1 LFWFPLN
8 SRHSRNSRI
17 TERRVGPRITQMC
30 ANFSALPSNGI
41 HINSNEGI
49 TRGESIARVNSLIGQ
64 KFENPTSPPTHHT
77 TQVMPAA
84 VRDMLPSISQSYGFR
99 LFFGRKAH
107 SRTINVP
114 TSSFGTPDRRL
125 ETRNLLTAQVTVSPH
140 HMGYTFRGWLRFGAL
155 RRRAERAVAMP
166 RSGARCRPFISA
178 SLSGKLPRGFRHTRC
193 R

>member
-1 LFWFPLN
+1 MFWFPLN

-17 TERRVGPRITQMC
+17 TERRVCPRITQMC

-49 TRGESIARVNSLIGQ
+49 TREESIARVNSLIGQ
-64 KFENPTSPPTHHT
+64 KFKNPISFPTHHT

-84 VRDMLPSISQSYGFR
+84 VRGMLPSISQSYGFR

-114 TSSFGTPDRRL
+114 TSGFATPDRRL
-125 ETRNLLTAQVTVSPH
+125 ETLSNQLAVDPDSGIVIGVYQQCP
-140 HMGYTFRGWLRFGAL
+140 RGGIG
-155 RRRAERAVAMP
+155 RRAR
-166 RSGARCRPFISA
+166 
-178 SLSGKLPRGFRHTRC
+178 FRF
-193 R
+193 

>member
-1 LFWFPLN
+1 M
-8 SRHSRNSRI
+8 
-17 TERRVGPRITQMC
+17 TQMC

-49 TRGESIARVNSLIGQ
+49 TREESIARVNSLIGQ

-84 VRDMLPSISQSYGFR
+84 VRGMLPSISQSYGFR

-125 ETRNLLTAQVTVSPH
+125 GAHLDTAPDATAFSGCLWNGWNGRLADRKSLTTGDTLA
-140 HMGYTFRGWLRFGAL
+140 
-155 RRRAERAVAMP
+155 
-166 RSGARCRPFISA
+166 
-178 SLSGKLPRGFRHTRC
+178 
-193 R
+193 